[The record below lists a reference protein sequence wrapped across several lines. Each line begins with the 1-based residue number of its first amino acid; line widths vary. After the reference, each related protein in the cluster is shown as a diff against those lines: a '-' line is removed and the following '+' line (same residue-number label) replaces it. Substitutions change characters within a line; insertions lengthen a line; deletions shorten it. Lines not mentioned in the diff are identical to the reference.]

1 MSKHETNL
9 DFSFLSTEE
18 VSAIQDVLAR
28 DKLLKKCEEDR
39 LQKIQGD
46 GWRDQRWLKGVSGQ
60 WFQEIQQ
67 SKRRNGTDNGHHTQS
82 PLTPRETSLTS
93 GRLLRKPGDRREN
106 HGKAVSPSRA
116 SFRSRVTSLLA
127 FRFLQKGSASR
138 RSRDSSFSCAG
149 TSGPSAGAGD
159 QEHSGVHLTEQGPH
173 PDLTNNSPTVQQQ
186 EDSEGAPDHRPSE
199 HHVEPRK
206 PETRPVQRRA
216 CYPSVPEEPRKPI
229 LRDQIDLC
237 VAHKRGS
244 YHNSLTDSLV
254 EPPVTDSLGD
264 PPVTDSLGESTI
276 TDSLGEST
284 SIKFLRESTFIELLG
299 ESTGSDLLRES
310 TGTDLLKDS
319 AVFLLNQPA
328 SGIAFHTEQAFDCQ
342 RNSDLPKSNLVL
354 LPIVASFSGLKHSNS
369 LPTLQLQSDETPHS
383 ELPAHLN
390 PLVTMLPPSV
400 VTVVAPH
407 WTGKFRRPKQ
417 GAETPQA
424 VKEANGRS
432 QEVRCNS
439 YVFKEQQTLR
449 HRNSV
454 SHSFLGRKTVQD
466 KVIFHGPDTPQ
477 RQPATESARGLV
489 GWLPER
495 TTSRIPLSAS
505 VSLDN
510 STKISTG
517 SSSSLVRPG
526 NGHCSSLD
534 VHHYRR
540 ISEVSC
546 QQPPVARFKG
556 YSSPSSILLSLRGG
570 GSALGSPGT
579 LSSSIYATTPLS
591 HPGST
596 ANAAKSA
603 REGQLQYTQGDG
615 SDRLYFMKSQTL
627 PRRSTLP
634 WRNHNQKDAAGLDH
648 YDRASLGYPLS
659 HHTLPGPADTQNH
672 PEQSPDSL
680 SSTMNLG
687 NNQKSSNAHNIFTL
701 PRNGSLWTPDTKKVL
716 PSYTMSNP
724 THPSSFSSH
733 DLPTS
738 KNSSSNVP
746 NQSDKLRTPSQM
758 FNSRNRKNVISF
770 SQSKDISP
778 KEGAVPIHT
787 LKEHYSANT
796 LSPTAVTSP
805 TTPERSCHFE
815 ESPMTLCSTGETNP
829 TTLGKSSNSV
839 DNSEIHRVLVVRI
852 PASPRRSS
860 GNVDHSTPP
869 RSMAVTSP
877 VTPGKSSQFVDN
889 SVTHRIRAIISPGAS
904 QGMDHPVALNP
915 PDVTSMTRSA
925 RSSSTIDN
933 SNIHRSMVMNSPS
946 SQTTFSYS
954 VDNSKTHSP
963 KAVTS
968 PTSPR
973 RSSHS
978 VDNSIFL
985 SPGAVPRSSSPAV
998 SHQDVNSSMSH
1009 NPLFLTTN
1017 VLPTE
1022 LPQNIDDKKVESL
1035 TKTTSPSAASR
1046 PFKFLDSPNVRTH
1059 SPVSQAN
1066 LTRLPQSSIT
1076 PVEINGPSLSIRSS
1090 LNNASIQNPTS
1101 QNNSNLSKESHNSI
1115 NNTKILSS
1123 SGAQTVVTVN
1133 KSSDVESSK
1142 TDSST
1147 ASSSPILSEIPP
1159 VKVRNS
1165 RIPSLEGLSYS
1176 TASFLSRNS
1185 EGASLSHSGDT
1196 TCSPSPLSCPVL
1208 QTRSVCS
1215 VGALKTYSSQRQYS
1229 PPRVVSPTQKFP
1241 DPELRE
1247 SPLSP
1252 TENNRITS
1260 CRQHCFHSRHPA
1272 WSSAKDTH
1280 SEAAQRL
1287 SSETAYLNTTVSRSS
1302 QPLSPLPDSK
1312 RMFSSESVVDIST
1325 YSEGSFDLSGNVKLS
1340 SPDLQKQALNMNV
1353 SEVSDNIFNP
1363 NTKTAEKLQNA
1374 DCGGSGLLGFNREQ
1388 GKNTVLRKKPT
1399 GIVVSID
1406 EVWYQSA
1413 NLRAKDEKALEKP
1426 LRDHRFVSIQ
1436 EQNSHKSLLTLTSKK
1451 DHTSPMS
1458 PVVATDFYFTECET
1472 IEVKE
1477 NQGRNN
1483 SDVMSNGT
1491 KMSFS
1496 SKQFEDELQTSRKK
1510 SRVEMP
1516 LIQNRTSS
1524 SVSSTAKEDVSRV
1537 HKNIIEKEVADF
1549 HLDYSQTSWLTEENN
1564 QPKNVSEIDSISS
1577 SSNCLFDKSRN
1588 SSYQRSP
1595 YSPVNTHSVSV
1606 ERYTLV
1612 PGPRRSSLSPRSS
1625 QLSFDFDSDDAD
1637 NENVFYRGSLER
1649 KSKRKKTISFSE
1661 LNDYQVCVGGQVGAA
1676 DRTGNTSLS
1685 RSLKDISQE
1694 SQSHPFSDFSLK
1706 AGRSFSVSNVHAS
1719 RPSGSARMATVP
1731 RMTSIDSL
1739 RGADI
1744 LDVVPK
1750 QRSRAQSCS
1759 IDQAVYR
1766 DESGKQVT
1774 TGRNLSP
1781 PSLHKPSSVQ
1791 ADELSPSPPPSPLFS
1806 PPRMS
1811 RPPSSSPRSSLTS
1824 PDSLSPRGCLP
1835 SRGYKSSL
1843 SDLGESDSDTTT
1855 DDEYYLNGDK
1865 GEKETEL

>member
-1 MSKHETNL
+1 M
-9 DFSFLSTEE
+9 
-18 VSAIQDVLAR
+18 
-28 DKLLKKCEEDR
+28 
-39 LQKIQGD
+39 
-46 GWRDQRWLKGVSGQ
+46 KGVSGQ

-67 SKRRNGTDNGHHTQS
+67 SKRRNRTNSGHHTQS
-82 PLTPRETSLTS
+82 LLAPRETPLRS
-93 GRLLRKPGDRREN
+93 GKLLRKPGDRREN
-106 HGKAVSPSRA
+106 HDKAVSPSRA

-138 RSRDSSFSCAG
+138 RSRDGSFSFAG
-149 TSGPSAGAGD
+149 ASGPSSRAGD
-159 QEHSGVHLTEQGPH
+159 QDHSGSHLSEQGPH
-173 PDLTNNSPTVQQQ
+173 PDFTNDCPTVQQQ
-186 EDSEGAPDHRPSE
+186 EDSEGAPNHRPSE
-199 HHVEPRK
+199 HHVDPRK
-206 PETRPVQRRA
+206 PETRPGQKKA

-229 LRDQIDLC
+229 FRDQIDLC

-244 YHNSLTDSLV
+244 YHNSLTDSLG
-254 EPPVTDSLGD
+254 EPPVTDSLRESTGTD
-264 PPVTDSLGESTI
+264 LLKVSIITDSLGESTI
-276 TDSLGEST
+276 TDALGEST
-284 SIKFLRESTFIELLG
+284 SIKFHGESTLTDSLG
-299 ESTGSDLLRES
+299 ESAGSDLLRES

-319 AVFLLNQPA
+319 AVFLLNQPS
-328 SGIAFHTEQAFDCQ
+328 SGIAFHTEQTSDCQ
-342 RNSDLPKSNLVL
+342 RNSDLPKSNLVP
-354 LPIVASFSGLKHSNS
+354 LPIVASSSGLKRSNS

-390 PLVTMLPPSV
+390 PLATMLPPSV

-417 GAETPQA
+417 GAETTQA

-432 QEVRCNS
+432 QEVRRSS

-454 SHSFLGRKTVQD
+454 SQSFLGRNTVQD
-466 KVIFHGPDTPQ
+466 KDIFHGPDTPQ

-510 STKISTG
+510 SKKISTG
-517 SSSSLVRPG
+517 SSSSLVHPG
-526 NGHCSSLD
+526 TGHCSSLD
-534 VHHYRR
+534 VHHHRR
-540 ISEVSC
+540 ISEVCC
-546 QQPPVARFKG
+546 QQPPVTRFKG
-556 YSSPSSILLSLRGG
+556 SSSPSSILLSLRGG

-579 LSSSIYATTPLS
+579 LSSSIYATTPRS
-591 HPGST
+591 HPSST
-596 ANAAKSA
+596 TNAAKSA
-603 REGQLQYTQGDG
+603 REGQLQYTRGDG
-615 SDRLYFMKSQTL
+615 SDRLYFIKSQTL

-648 YDRASLGYPLS
+648 YDHASLGYPLS
-659 HHTLPGPADTQNH
+659 HHTLPGPADVQN
-672 PEQSPDSL
+672 PPDQSPDSL
-680 SSTMNLG
+680 SATINLR
-687 NNQKSSNAHNIFTL
+687 NNQKSSNAHNTFTF
-701 PRNGSLWTPDTKKVL
+701 PRNSPSWTPDTRKVL
-716 PSYTMSNP
+716 PSYTVSNP
-724 THPSSFSSH
+724 THPSSFSTH
-733 DLPTS
+733 DMPTS
-738 KNSSSNVP
+738 QNNSSNVP

-758 FNSRNRKNVISF
+758 FNSRNMKSVVSF

-778 KEGAVPIHT
+778 KEGAVPTHT
-787 LKEHYSANT
+787 LEELNSAT
-796 LSPTAVTSP
+796 PLSPMAVISP
-805 TTPERSCHFE
+805 RTPERSCHFG
-815 ESPMTLCSTGETNP
+815 ESPMTLCPTGETNP
-829 TTLGKSSNSV
+829 TTLGKSSNSF
-839 DNSEIHRVLVVRI
+839 DSSEIHRILVVRI
-852 PASPRRSS
+852 PASP
-860 GNVDHSTPP
+860 NVDHSTPP

-877 VTPGKSSQFVDN
+877 ATPIKSSQFVDN
-889 SVTHRIRAIISPGAS
+889 SVTHRIRAVISPVYSTGAF
-904 QGMDHPVALNP
+904 QGMDHPVTLNP
-915 PDVTSMTRSA
+915 PDATSPTRSA
-925 RSSSTIDN
+925 RSSSTTDN
-933 SNIHRSMVMNSPS
+933 SDIHRSIVMNSPS
-946 SQTTFSYS
+946 SLTTFSYS

-968 PTSPR
+968 PISPR
-973 RSSHS
+973 SSSHS
-978 VDNSIFL
+978 VDNSIFH
-985 SPGAVPRSSSPAV
+985 SPGVVSRSSSPAV
-998 SHQDVNSSMSH
+998 SHQDVNSSVSH
-1009 NPLFLTTN
+1009 NPLFLTTS

-1022 LPQNIDDKKVESL
+1022 LPQNIDDKKVENV
-1035 TKTTSPSAASR
+1035 TTSTSASSR
-1046 PFKFLDSPNVRTH
+1046 SFNFLDSTNVRTH
-1059 SPVSQAN
+1059 SPVSLAD

-1076 PVEINGPSLSIRSS
+1076 PVVINGPSLSIRSS

-1101 QNNSNLSKESHNSI
+1101 QNNSNLPKESPNSI

-1123 SGAQTVVTVN
+1123 TGVITLN

-1142 TDSST
+1142 TDRST
-1147 ASSSPILSEIPP
+1147 ASSSPLLLEIPP
-1159 VKVRNS
+1159 IKLRNS
-1165 RIPSLEGLSYS
+1165 RIPSLEGLSSS
-1176 TASFLSRNS
+1176 TANVLSRNS
-1185 EGASLSHSGDT
+1185 EGASLTHSGDT
-1196 TCSPSPLSCPVL
+1196 ACSPSPLSCPVL
-1208 QTRSVCS
+1208 QTRSICN
-1215 VGALKTYSSQRQYS
+1215 VGALKTYSSERQYS
-1229 PPRVVSPTQKFP
+1229 PPRVVSPTQKSP
-1241 DPELRE
+1241 DPELRK

-1252 TENNRITS
+1252 TENNRLAS
-1260 CRQHCFHSRHPA
+1260 WRQHSFHSRHPA

-1280 SEAAQRL
+1280 SEAAHRL
-1287 SSETAYLNTTVSRSS
+1287 SSDTASLDATVSRSS

-1312 RMFSSESVVDIST
+1312 RMFSSESVVDIPT
-1325 YSEGSFDLSGNVKLS
+1325 YSEGFFDLSGNVKLS
-1340 SPDLQKQALNMNV
+1340 SPGLHKQALNLNV
-1353 SEVSDNIFNP
+1353 SEVSDNIFSP
-1363 NTKTAEKLQNA
+1363 ETKTAEKLRHA
-1374 DCGGSGLLGFNREQ
+1374 DCGGSGYLDFKEQ
-1388 GKNTVLRKKPT
+1388 GKNPVLRKKPT

-1413 NLRAKDEKALEKP
+1413 NLRAKDEKAPEKP

-1451 DHTSPMS
+1451 DHTSPIS
-1458 PVVATDFYFTECET
+1458 PVVATEFYFSECET

-1496 SKQFEDELQTSRKK
+1496 SKQFEDELQTLRKK

-1516 LIQNRTSS
+1516 LIQSRTSS
-1524 SVSSTAKEDVSRV
+1524 SVSSTGKEDVSRV
-1537 HKNIIEKEVADF
+1537 LKPSNHKNIIEREVTGF
-1549 HLDYSQTSWLTEENN
+1549 HPDYSQASWLTEENN
-1564 QPKNVSEIDSISS
+1564 QPKNASETDRISS
-1577 SSNCLFDKSRN
+1577 SSNCLFDKSRS
-1588 SSYQRSP
+1588 SSYHRSP
-1595 YSPVNTHSVSV
+1595 CSPLNSHSVSV

-1625 QLSFDFDSDDAD
+1625 QISIDFDSDDAD

-1661 LNDYQVCVGGQVGAA
+1661 VNDYQVCVGGQVGAA
-1676 DRTGNTSLS
+1676 DRTGNVSLS

-1739 RGADI
+1739 RGTDI
-1744 LDVVPK
+1744 LDIGPK
-1750 QRSRAQSCS
+1750 QRSRAHSCS
-1759 IDQAVYR
+1759 IDQATYG

-1774 TGRNLSP
+1774 PGRNRSP
-1781 PSLHKPSSVQ
+1781 PSLHTPSSVQ

-1811 RPPSSSPRSSLTS
+1811 RAPSSSPRSSLTS
-1824 PDSLSPRGCLP
+1824 PDNLSPRGCLP

-1855 DDEYYLNGDK
+1855 DDEYYLSGDK